1 MALEPERFNERAMAL
16 FRAALDDSAPSENV
30 VCSPLGIASA
40 FAVGELAQSDSA
52 SSGGRR
58 SPGGIGLG
66 SAESVAASVRTLRC
80 CGAMRLGN
88 LLHVHGDKTLDADFL
103 SLFEGSFEG
112 KVHQIAAS
120 VPDTAAREDIRHAT
134 NTWAAELT
142 DGTVKRVFDGESEEA
157 AHAQSKEAAP
167 LAAEPR
173 GGGGA
178 CLVNL
183 VHVCSR
189 WQEGF
194 SQAGQQPFYAQP
206 ERSKMVAMMSKAGD
220 FPYARDTAFS
230 CLRLFYDCHAVD
242 VALFLPTLRA
252 GLHEMLPALGCWKD
266 VRAALDRTAW
276 TSEVTVTL
284 PKALLESPALDLR
297 KSPMNLVLSQKPS
310 ATGAPPLQSQSKP
323 TVSGEQQARASVEA
337 IPASTG
343 TDLSDSSFKSAK
355 GTMSDL
361 QRSSSSV
368 AAAASTGSPWPHDVF
383 HKATFDMAVGGGR
396 SPPGFSALL
405 SLCTMIPAN
414 KPVRFTVDRPF
425 MFVVL
430 KDDLLVMVGLI
441 RHVHAGQKKRGPA
454 DA

>member
-40 FAVGELAQSDSA
+40 FAIGELAQSDSA
-52 SSGGRR
+52 SNDGPR
-58 SPGGIGLG
+58 SPGLG
-66 SAESVAASVRTLRC
+66 SAQSVAASLRTLRC

-103 SLFEGSFEG
+103 ALFEGSFEG
-112 KVHQIAAS
+112 KVHEIAAS

-142 DGTVKRVFDGESEEA
+142 DGAVKRVFDGEHEEA

-173 GGGGA
+173 GGGA

-183 VHVCSR
+183 VHVCGR

-194 SQAGQQPFYAQP
+194 SQAGEQPFYAQP

-297 KSPMNLVLSQKPS
+297 KSQKNLVLSQKPS
-310 ATGAPPLQSQSKP
+310 PTGAPLQSQSKP
-323 TVSGEQQARASVEA
+323 AVSGERQARASLEA

-343 TDLSDSSFKSAK
+343 TDLSDSSFKSAQ

-361 QRSSSSV
+361 QRSSSDGS
-368 AAAASTGSPWPHDVF
+368 AAASIGSPWPHDVF

-396 SPPGFSALL
+396 SPAGFSALL

-441 RHVHAGQKKRGPA
+441 RHVHAGQKKRPA